1 MIARVTNGEHDAHDY
16 MPAQVVAEALRRA
29 REHTDELLAVELL
42 VARGQPHVVPIV
54 CVYEVRDW
62 LTALASRVELGER
75 LRRPPAG

>member
-29 REHTDELLAVELL
+29 REHTDELL